1 MRPSGRRADQMRSL
15 SVEIGY
21 MRYAEGSCLIKV
33 GNTHVVCTASIE
45 ERVPPFLKG
54 QNQGWITAEYSM
66 LPRSTHQRVKRD
78 TQRPNGRTQEIQ
90 RLIARSL
97 RSAVD
102 LKKLGERQV
111 IVDCDVISAD
121 GGTRTAAITGGY
133 VALQLAIR
141 SLMDRKIIKSNPL
154 IHQVAAISCGVYN
167 GNVVVDLDYNED
179 SAADVDANFIFAAN
193 GNMVEVQMCA
203 EKESFTDEQLIEMM
217 KLCRQATEKLFVAQN
232 NALLS

>member
-15 SVEIGY
+15 SVEVGY

-33 GNTHVVCTASIE
+33 GNTHVVCTASIDE
-45 ERVPPFLKG
+45 KVPPFLKG
-54 QNQGWITAEYSM
+54 QHQGWITAEYSM

-102 LKKLGERQV
+102 LKKLGERQI

-167 GNVVVDLDYNED
+167 GQVVVDLDYNED
-179 SAADVDANFIFAAN
+179 SAADVDANFIFAGN

-217 KLCRQATEKLFVAQN
+217 KLCRKATEKLFVAQN
-232 NALLS
+232 NALLG